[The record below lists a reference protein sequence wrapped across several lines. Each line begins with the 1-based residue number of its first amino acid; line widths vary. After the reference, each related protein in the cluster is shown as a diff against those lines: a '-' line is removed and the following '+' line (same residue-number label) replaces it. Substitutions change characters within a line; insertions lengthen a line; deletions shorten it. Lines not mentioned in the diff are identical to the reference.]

1 LTAVYIPVALL
12 VASLSTSILLFLAN
26 INYIPG
32 AVPMIIILT
41 VSSLTV
47 SVNIF
52 AVTLQ
57 AIRKTWIFIA
67 SSSLG
72 LLSSVILSVI
82 LIPRIGIDGAAI
94 GYSSKG

>member
-1 LTAVYIPVALL
+1 LTAIYIPVALL

-57 AIRKTWIFIA
+57 AIRKTRISLHLHPWA
-67 SSSLG
+67 SL
-72 LLSSVILSVI
+72 
-82 LIPRIGIDGAAI
+82 
-94 GYSSKG
+94 